1 MYIDEDKPIPLYQ
14 FDKLK
19 SFDNQIK
26 HFITTRNQ
34 KHSQSICNYFTI
46 GLNGAIGNDIVLD
59 NRKQI
64 AEQFGISP
72 DSFVFASQVHGN
84 GVFIVRD
91 EDRGKGAFDR
101 SSYLCDVDA
110 MVTNR
115 KGICIVT
122 QAADC
127 VPILFYDPITNA
139 IGAAHAGW
147 KGTVAKIPA
156 KVIRSMVT
164 EFGSNPKDLLVGIGP
179 SIGSCCYEVGDEVVA
194 MVAEAFGSGDGLIL
208 NNKKF
213 NKPVFD
219 LWEANRR
226 TLVDV
231 GVKSENIEIAGI
243 CTKCNNHLF
252 FSARAGDKGRF
263 GAAIM
268 IK

>member
-1 MYIDEDKPIPLYQ
+1 MNFDKFKPIPLYH
-14 FDKLK
+14 FDILK
-19 SFDNQIK
+19 PFDSSIE
-26 HFITTRNQ
+26 HFVTTRN
-34 KHSQSICNYFTI
+34 KTHSQSSCNYFTI

-64 AEQFGISP
+64 AEQLSIPP

-84 GVFIVRD
+84 GVFIVHD
-91 EDRGKGAFDR
+91 DDRGKGAFDR
-101 SSYLCDVDA
+101 STYLCDVDA

-115 KGICIVT
+115 KGICLVT

-156 KVIRSMVT
+156 EVVKSMID
-164 EFGSNPKDLLVGIGP
+164 EFGANPNDLLVGIGP
-179 SIGSCCYEVGDEVVA
+179 SIGSCCYEVGEEVVS
-194 MVAEAFGSGDGLIL
+194 MVNETFGSIDGLIL
-208 NNKKF
+208 KNEKF
-213 NKPVFD
+213 IKPVFD

-226 TLVDV
+226 TLVEV
-231 GVKSENIEIAGI
+231 GVKSEKIEIAGI

-252 FSARAGDKGRF
+252 FSARAGDLGRF
-263 GAAIM
+263 GAGIM